1 MGGIVEEVDGAEVEE
16 GVAVV
21 VEVSFRYQD
30 VFELVIKQKKL
41 VIDEGYFFYHCLN

>member
-1 MGGIVEEVDGAEVEE
+1 MEGIVEEVVEVADGEEVEE

-30 VFELVIKQKKL
+30 AFEQVIKQKKT
-41 VIDEGYFFYHCLN
+41 GHK